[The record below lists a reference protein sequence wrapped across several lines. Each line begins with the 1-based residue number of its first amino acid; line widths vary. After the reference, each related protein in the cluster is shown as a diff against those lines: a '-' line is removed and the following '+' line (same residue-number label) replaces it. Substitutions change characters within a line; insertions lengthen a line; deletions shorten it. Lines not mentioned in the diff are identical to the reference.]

1 MFPWMKMFINIIP
14 MDPPHCTP
22 LHLTLGASEIVV
34 KVVENGK
41 IGRTAVTFIAK
52 HNFCARFVVSE
63 GLILSDPGKGRTGV
77 LQTTPIL
84 FGL

>member
-22 LHLTLGASEIVV
+22 LHLTRGASEIVV
-34 KVVENGK
+34 KVVENGE
-41 IGRTAVTFIAK
+41 IGRTAVTFIVI
-52 HNFCARFVVSE
+52 FVPML
-63 GLILSDPGKGRTGV
+63 GLILGDPGKGRTVV

>member
-1 MFPWMKMFINIIP
+1 MAFTMVTLHQCAGKARRVVDMFPWMKMFINIIP

-41 IGRTAVTFIAK
+41 IGRTARLLLLQNII
-52 HNFCARFVVSE
+52 FVPV
-63 GLILSDPGKGRTGV
+63 LLSRKA
-77 LQTTPIL
+77 
-84 FGL
+84 